1 MKKISREIADRLI
14 RKSKPVQSNIDQNT
28 RELCVTFNLLN
39 GMLLLVRY
47 NRRNLKKTY
56 YIKEEDSAIRGA

>member
-14 RKSKPVQSNIDQNT
+14 RKSQPVQSKIDQNAH
-28 RELCVTFNLLN
+28 ELCVTFNLLN

-47 NRRNLKKTY
+47 NRRNFKKTY
-56 YIKEEDSAIRGA
+56 FLKK

>member
-14 RKSKPVQSNIDQNT
+14 RKSKPVQSNIDQNA

-56 YIKEEDSAIRGA
+56 FFKEN